1 MLSQADRQ
9 IIAQV
14 ISRIENWNVEA
25 EQVKAIRVEA
35 GQVFVTFSYCELRV
49 GADYFRQVVQE
60 IKAEQKQAQQQAE
73 AEAEVVEQERRE
85 TEGSEGVIDGGSEVV
100 EVPLEI
106 QLEAERIARNL
117 FNKLYSM
124 PRL

>member
-14 ISRIENWNVEA
+14 INRIENWNVKA

-35 GQVFVTFSYCELRV
+35 GQVFVMFTYVEVRV
-49 GADYFRQVVQE
+49 GADYFRQVVSE
-60 IKAEQKQAQQQAE
+60 IKADEQQAE
-73 AEAEVVEQERRE
+73 AEAEVVETERRE
-85 TEGSEGVIDGGSEVV
+85 TEGCVGVIDGGSEVV

-117 FNKLYSM
+117 FSKLYAM